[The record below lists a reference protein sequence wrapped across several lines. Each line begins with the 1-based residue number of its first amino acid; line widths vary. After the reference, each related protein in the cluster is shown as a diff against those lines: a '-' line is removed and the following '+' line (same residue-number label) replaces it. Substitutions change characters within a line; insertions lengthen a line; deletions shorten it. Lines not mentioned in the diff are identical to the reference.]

1 MARYQHLPV
10 YQTIYSI
17 TRELYRLKIKF
28 PKHLKN
34 DLGELFCAS
43 GLRCIRCVIFAN
55 GSQKKMKALQELL
68 LEVETLWTLSRLAY
82 DLLDGRLRKG
92 PFYFQGFG
100 FRAVEQRRRPLFFR
114 YCRIR
119 QGSSDL
125 LFLEVTLGQ
134 PLEKIFP
141 G

>member
-82 DLLDGRLRKG
+82 DLQGISKG
-92 PFYFQGFG
+92 EFQVLSEKLSELGKQANACFG
-100 FRAVEQRRRPLFFR
+100 
-114 YCRIR
+114 I
-119 QGSSDL
+119 
-125 LFLEVTLGQ
+125 
-134 PLEKIFP
+134 
-141 G
+141 